1 MRRLALLATILV
13 AGCGG
18 SSHPRPAPSRTA
30 TATATP
36 KPRTDAAAVFARSH
50 IPVLCYHQIRDPT
63 AADSAADRVYI
74 VSPRAFAAQ
83 MKALD
88 AAGYTPVNGY
98 VFAAHA
104 ATGYKL
110 PHKPVLITLD
120 DGSEG
125 QYTRAL
131 PVLRAHRFTA
141 TFFPMTVVL
150 GKPGWLTKAQVKA
163 LDRQKFTIGA
173 HTWDHH
179 PVPQYAGDD
188 WKLQLQQPKAELE
201 QLLGHPVTL
210 FAYPYGEWAA
220 SAIPHLK
227 QAGYHAAFQL
237 ADKQDHANPLWT
249 LRRIIVPDE
258 SGTTLLEQM
267 RKDF

>member
-1 MRRLALLATILV
+1 MRRLALLATILI

-50 IPVLCYHQIRDPT
+50 VPVLCYHQIRDPT

-83 MKALD
+83 MQALD
-88 AAGYTPVNGY
+88 KAGYTPVNGY

-110 PHKPVLITLD
+110 PRKPVLITLD

-131 PVLRAHRFTA
+131 PVLRAHRFVA

-150 GKPGWLTKAQVKA
+150 GRPGWFTRGQVRA
-163 LDRQKFTIGA
+163 LDRLKMTIGA

-188 WKLQLQQPKAELE
+188 WRVQIEQPKAQLE
-201 QLLGHPVTL
+201 KLLGHPVRI
-210 FAYPYGEWAA
+210 FAYPYGLWNEAA
-220 SAIPHLK
+220 FAHLK
-227 QAGYHAAFQL
+227 AAGYTAAFQL
-237 ADKQDHANPLWT
+237 SDKLDRAAPNWT
-249 LRRIIVPDE
+249 LRRIIVPE
-258 SGTTLLEQM
+258 WTGTRLLREI
-267 RKDF
+267 RADF